1 MTLYRTKRMESV
13 MEQIL
18 SEEIVR
24 TIEDVDTLIT
34 VTNIHIDLQND
45 QALVSVAVFPDE
57 KREAVLAGLN
67 RRAGGLA
74 FTLLKKMK
82 VKKIPFLVFV

>member
-1 MTLYRTKRMESV
+1 MTLYRTRRMESV
-13 MEQIL
+13 MEQVL

-24 TIEDVDTLIT
+24 TIEDADTLIT
-34 VTNIHIDLQND
+34 ITNIHIDLEND

-57 KREAVLAGLN
+57 KREAVLGGLN

-74 FTLLKKMK
+74 FMLLKKMK